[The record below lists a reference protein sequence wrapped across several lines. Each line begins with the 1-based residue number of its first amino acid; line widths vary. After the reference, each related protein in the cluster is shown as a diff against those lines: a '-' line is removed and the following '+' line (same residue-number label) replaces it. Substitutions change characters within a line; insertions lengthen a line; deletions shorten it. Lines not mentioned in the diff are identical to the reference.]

1 MFASTSRLK
10 KHEKIIF
17 IAAILLTFAVF
28 YFINNLFMPRGMIL
42 WAFIETAIMWLI
54 IISLLLLADN
64 QRVLN
69 EELKQILLQN
79 IEESK
84 TLKEISK
91 EQLQEIKLLNG
102 IAHEAMKSFKRKK

>member
-1 MFASTSRLK
+1 
-10 KHEKIIF
+10 
-17 IAAILLTFAVF
+17 
-28 YFINNLFMPRGMIL
+28 
-42 WAFIETAIMWLI
+42 MWLI